1 MEHKLLMMQSKPT
14 QKPQHR
20 KWQRTEHKLLMTWS
34 KHVGKQLEISRK
46 KIVVDTIDFGFT
58 IMDPVQNKGYDAAK
72 DLREKAKEIEDVF
85 IQ

>member
-1 MEHKLLMMQSKPT
+1 MLENKKLST
-14 QKPQHR
+14 VID
-20 KWQRTEHKLLMTWS
+20 TALL
-34 KHVGKQLEISRK
+34 
-46 KIVVDTIDFGFT
+46 VVDTIDFGFT

>member
-1 MEHKLLMMQSKPT
+1 MAKNGAQVVDDVVKECWKTTGNFKKLST
-14 QKPQHR
+14 VID
-20 KWQRTEHKLLMTWS
+20 TALL
-34 KHVGKQLEISRK
+34 
-46 KIVVDTIDFGFT
+46 VVDTIDFGFT